1 MARMP
6 HPPDTART
14 DGEVVP
20 RPPDWS
26 RAKVGNPAPCISCG
40 RPALL
45 RHPDTGRPHHR
56 NCDEPAASA
65 PAQQQAAAI
74 QPCRFCLNPAS
85 LTGPEGKPEHWSCR
99 RKAGV
104 R

>member
-1 MARMP
+1 MFQP
-6 HPPDTART
+6 TGTPPDQTT
-14 DGEVVP
+14 P
-20 RPPDWS
+20 TTPLPPDWS
-26 RAKVGNPAPCISCG
+26 RAKVGNPAPCVGCG

-45 RHPDTGRPHHR
+45 RHPDTGQPHHR

-65 PAQQQAAAI
+65 PAQQQANAI

-85 LTGPEGKPEHWSCR
+85 LRGPEGQPEHWTCR